1 MSVLALLGLRKGED
15 TEEILRLCR
24 GKMAARDEFLRDLD
38 KATRVRNQLQLDFE
52 ERTRLSEV
60 GESTSRMD
68 SKLRGGIQELAVD
81 VDSLIRT
88 VHMYETD
95 LNRYKMT
102 PTEYE
107 RRRGLVHD
115 LENDLNDIDEQLRN
129 SLKGLKS
136 SPVAGV
142 KFKRDPSGEESADTR
157 NLANKD
163 LMQAK
168 GVQFRHQAEIES
180 AIVGTTENL
189 VVAAKNMGDEVD
201 LHNQLLDETE
211 KNVDLRQTQMER
223 TTYRMKELIR
233 KSADG
238 CMICC
243 IVLLIV
249 SLVLIIVF
257 A

>member
-1 MSVLALLGLRKGED
+1 
-15 TEEILRLCR
+15 
-24 GKMAARDEFLRDLD
+24 MAARDEFLRDLD
-38 KATRVRNQLQLDFE
+38 KATRVRNQLRMDLE
-52 ERTRLSEV
+52 ERLRLNDA
-60 GESTSRMD
+60 GESTSRLD
-68 SKLRGGIQELAVD
+68 AKLRGGIQELAVD

-129 SLKGLKS
+129 SIKNPRS
-136 SPVAGV
+136 SPTAGA
-142 KFKRDPSGEESADTR
+142 KFKRDATGEESPDTR
-157 NLANKD
+157 NMANKD
-163 LMQAK
+163 LVHAK
-168 GVQFRHQAEIES
+168 NAQFRHQVEIES

-189 VVAAKNMGDEVD
+189 YVAAKNIGDEVD
-201 LHNQLLDETE
+201 LHNALLDEVDT
-211 KNVDLRQTQMER
+211 NVDLRQTQMER
-223 TTYRMKELIR
+223 TTFKMKELIR

-249 SLVLIIVF
+249 SLVLIVVF

>member
-1 MSVLALLGLRKGED
+1 
-15 TEEILRLCR
+15 
-24 GKMAARDEFLRDLD
+24 MAARDEFLRDLD
-38 KATRVRNQLQLDFE
+38 KATRVRNQLHLDFE
-52 ERTRLSEV
+52 ERMRLSEA

-88 VHMYETD
+88 LHMYETD

-107 RRRGLVHD
+107 RRRDLVHD

-129 SLKGLKS
+129 SLKAAKAS
-136 SPVAGV
+136 SPVTGV
-142 KFKRDPSGEESADTR
+142 NFKRSSPGEESADTR

-168 GVQFRHQAEIES
+168 NVQFRKQVEIES

-189 VVAAKNMGDEVD
+189 MVAAQNMGDEVD

-223 TTYRMKELIR
+223 TTFRMKELIR

-249 SLVLIIVF
+249 SLVLIVVF